1 MTKRPIDIAL
11 EMAAAK
17 GWNQS
22 EFARRLG
29 REPAHITNWKKRGMP
44 TDAHAEVAELLG
56 CSIDALNGRP
66 AAVHVLASTALIA
79 AENSVAADYA
89 GQVRLRLVP
98 VVGNA
103 KMGNDGFYDEISSIP
118 GAGDGH
124 IEIATRDPN
133 AYGLRVRGM
142 SMFPAIRDGW
152 YVLIEPNGSPKEG
165 EYVLVKLRD
174 GRKMVK
180 ELLYR
185 RSDSIELLSV
195 NGDERL
201 RVELTD
207 VEGLQAVGAVVSPS
221 KWKPD

>member
-1 MTKRPIDIAL
+1 MSNRPIDTAL
-11 EMAAAK
+11 ELAAAK

-22 EFARRLG
+22 EFARRIG

-44 TDAHAEVAELLG
+44 TDAHAQVAEVLG
-56 CSIDALNGRP
+56 CSVDALLGRAP
-66 AAVHVLASTALIA
+66 LRPTSSAPHHYVADGDAAP
-79 AENSVAADYA
+79 EYA
-89 GQVRLRLVP
+89 GHVQMRLVP

-103 KMGNDGFYDEISSIP
+103 KMGNDGFYDEVSSIP

-165 EYVLVKLRD
+165 EYVLIKLRD

-180 ELLYR
+180 ELLFR
-185 RSDSIELLSV
+185 RSDSVEVLSV
-195 NGDERL
+195 NGDERIRL
-201 RVELTD
+201 EMTEI
-207 VEGLQAVGAVVSPS
+207 EGMQAVGAVVSPS
-221 KWKPD
+221 KWRPD

>member
-1 MTKRPIDIAL
+1 M
-11 EMAAAK
+11 
-17 GWNQS
+17 
-22 EFARRLG
+22 
-29 REPAHITNWKKRGMP
+29 
-44 TDAHAEVAELLG
+44 
-56 CSIDALNGRP
+56 
-66 AAVHVLASTALIA
+66 
-79 AENSVAADYA
+79 
-89 GQVRLRLVP
+89 P